1 MPQMNRRVELN
12 PRLAWRRAYW
22 ADISGMLS
30 DKTIGFLGCGNLAT
44 AVIQGL
50 ISSEAVPASRI
61 FVSDLKKERVTSL
74 VEGHKVVGFTKKFEI
89 TKKADIIIIAVKPG
103 DVEGVVREIA
113 PELTRGRGEGKLL
126 ISVAAGV
133 TTARLLG
140 MLGAD
145 PVPVI
150 RAMPNLGVIVREGA
164 TGLVAGPGADKA
176 QMLIAEAVFKAV
188 GSVVTLSDESLMDA
202 VTALSGS
209 GPAYIYLVLEALIEA
224 GVEAGIPPG
233 SAKELVLRTAL
244 GAAAVALDPKVD
256 KSLKELREMVT
267 SPGGTTAEALKRL
280 DRADVRGALKEAVK
294 AATERSAEL
303 SGEA

>member
-1 MPQMNRRVELN
+1 M
-12 PRLAWRRAYW
+12 
-22 ADISGMLS
+22 
-30 DKTIGFLGCGNLAT
+30 AT
-44 AVIQGL
+44 AVIRGL
-50 ISSEAVPASRI
+50 ISSGAVPASRV
-61 FVSDLKKERVTSL
+61 FVNDLDPKRITSL
-74 VEGHKVVGFTKKFEI
+74 IETQETHGVEVYTKKFEI

-145 PVPVI
+145 PVPVV

-164 TGLVAGPGADKA
+164 TCLVAGPGVDAGLMK
-176 QMLIAEAVFKAV
+176 LAEAVFKAV
-188 GSVVTLSDESLMDA
+188 GSVVILKDEALMDA

-224 GVEAGIPPG
+224 GVEAGIPAV

-244 GAAAVALDPKVD
+244 GAAAVALDPKVN
-256 KSLKELREMVT
+256 KSPEELREMVT
-267 SPGGTTAEALKRL
+267 SPGGTTVEALKSL

-294 AATERSAEL
+294 AATKRSREL
-303 SGEA
+303 STEA

>member
-1 MPQMNRRVELN
+1 
-12 PRLAWRRAYW
+12 
-22 ADISGMLS
+22 MLS

-50 ISSEAVPASRI
+50 ISSGTVPASRI
-61 FVSDLKKERVTSL
+61 FVNDLNPKRIASL
-74 VEGHKVVGFTKKFEI
+74 IETHQVEVFTKKFEI

-103 DVEGVVREIA
+103 DVEGVIREIA

-140 MLGAD
+140 MLGTD
-145 PVPVI
+145 EVPVI

-164 TGLVAGPGADKA
+164 TGLVAGTGVDRALMK
-176 QMLIAEAVFKAV
+176 IAEEVFKAV
-188 GSVVTLSDESLMDA
+188 GSVVTLKDEALMDA

-224 GVEAGIPPG
+224 GVEAGIPKA

-244 GAAAVALDPKVD
+244 GAAAVALDPEVD
-256 KSLKELREMVT
+256 KDPKELREMVT
-267 SPGGTTAEALKRL
+267 SPGGTTVEGLKVL
-280 DRADVRGALKEAVK
+280 DELDVRGALKEAVK
-294 AATERSAEL
+294 AATKRSREL
-303 SGEA
+303 SGEG